1 MSRHFIPDLH
11 GRAALVRIDHGD
23 ELTWD
28 KVAARIEG
36 FAAGMTKRELELVIG
51 WLAASILTRKDG
63 SA

>member
-28 KVAARIEG
+28 KVAERITG
-36 FAAGMTKRELELVIG
+36 FGDSMTKRELELVVG
-51 WLAASILTRKDG
+51 YLAASILQRRST
-63 SA
+63 